1 MLSEVHAYCL
11 LLVLSFFLATSL
23 SAQPDREVAPLS
35 YNLYQTKDYHAHTQ
49 NWAAV
54 QDSTGRMY
62 FANNH
67 GVLRFDGTYW
77 TKAPSLNGGLIRSLA
92 KDSAGT
98 IFWGGQNDFGFLSAD
113 SAGAPVLVSLAHLLP
128 DSIPSYNNVWRILPT
143 EDGIYFRTNDYFF
156 RYQDGRIEVLS
167 EEGNYRHAS
176 FVDGRIVVYKY
187 QTGLQYLDGDTFTM
201 ILGSEFFSQ
210 NPIGGIISLDNGNWL
225 ILTYFEGLFEYDGE
239 HFKPL
244 NSPINHILKKAMGY
258 RAIRLKSGKITLA
271 TIHSGLFVIDQKGN
285 LVNSVHIEKLP
296 TTGLYQDD
304 DLGLWAMLDGGIARV
319 EVESPFSLF
328 GKESGINV
336 TSTAV
341 TRHRGKLLIGNH
353 SGLFQLQTYPHKPAT
368 FENKHDFRQ
377 QVWSLLSTDHG
388 LLIGAQE
395 GLFVLRD
402 GEIRALRTS
411 LTIRRLDSSSIEP
424 GLVLAGGLKE
434 FRTLRFDEGEWEL
447 SEPVEGITTNTHHI
461 VETPDSVF
469 WLGSHFQ
476 GVTRI
481 DNFHNNQEL
490 KTTRFTQEDGFP
502 ERNDKY
508 TTVFWLQDHIAI
520 GTSRGLY
527 RIGAS
532 GRRVVPD
539 SSLGPLFTGVGKDV
553 YRIEQAP
560 DGNWYIRSS
569 DNGILKP
576 QSDGGFLWDDR
587 SLRWLTTG
595 STQDFHFDTD
605 GLVWMVANQGVIR
618 YDPDHSVNQTAG
630 IRINFNSVTPAD
642 SDSLIFGGSYSKGY
656 KQPDLK
662 HNQRALR
669 FRFSSTFYQ
678 RPEAVRYSYRLSGL
692 DETWSDWTPETQ
704 KDYTNLSHGYYRFE
718 VRAKDLY
725 DNVSEAAVFSFSIPV
740 PWHLSSAA
748 MVFYFLAGLALIAGC
763 AVTYT
768 HYRTRK
774 LQYQKEHLKKMVR
787 ERTKEIEKNLYEKEL
802 LLKEIHHRVKNNLQI
817 ITSLLNL
824 QAEHVRDESALNAI
838 RSSKGRVK
846 SMSTVHE
853 ILYQNDDLKEVD
865 ISEYIPRLAKHVKR
879 LYEDTVGT
887 IKLQCDIAPV
897 KIDLQT
903 AIPLGLIINEV
914 ISNSCKHAFKNRDSG
929 IIRIEAGRQLETLK
943 LLISDNGTGISK
955 KDKDQNGKRGSLG
968 MLLVTDMTKQLK
980 AKATLQNGDG
990 TVHRFD
996 IPIGE
1001 L

>member
-1 MLSEVHAYCL
+1 MVNGVHVSYL
-11 LLVLSFFLATSL
+11 LLGLSFFLATSL

-35 YNLYQTKDYHAHTQ
+35 YSLYQTNDYRAHTQ

-54 QDSTGRMY
+54 QDSSGRMY

-98 IFWGGQNDFGFLSAD
+98 IFWGGQNDFGFLIVD

-143 EDGIYFRTNDYFF
+143 KNGIYFRTNDYFF
-156 RYQDGRIEVLS
+156 RYQNGRVEVLS

-187 QTGLQYLDGDTFTM
+187 RTGLQYLDGDTFTM
-201 ILGSEFFSQ
+201 IFGSEIFSQ
-210 NPIGGIISLDNGNWL
+210 DPIGGIVSLDNGNWL
-225 ILTYFEGLFEYDGE
+225 ILTYFKGLFEYDGE
-239 HFKPL
+239 QFKPL
-244 NSPINHILKKAMGY
+244 SSPINHILKKAMGY
-258 RAIRLKSGKITLA
+258 KAIRLKSGKIALA

-285 LVNSVHIEKLP
+285 LVNSVHIEELP

-319 EVESPFSLF
+319 EVKSPFSVF

-341 TRHRGKLLIGNH
+341 TRHRRKLLIGNH
-353 SGLFQLQTYPHKPAT
+353 SGLFQLQTYPDKPAT

-395 GLFVLRD
+395 GLFVLRN
-402 GEIRALRTS
+402 GEIRALHTS
-411 LTIRRLDSSSIEP
+411 LTTRRLDSSSVEQ

-461 VETPDSVF
+461 VETPDSVL
-469 WLGSHFQ
+469 WLGSQFQ

-481 DNFHNNQEL
+481 DNFYNNQKL
-490 KTTRFTQEDGFP
+490 KITRFTQEDGFP

-508 TTVFWLQDHIAI
+508 TTVFWLQDHIAV

-576 QSDGGFLWDDR
+576 QNDDGFLWDDR
-587 SLRWLTTG
+587 SLRWL
-595 STQDFHFDTD
+595 
-605 GLVWMVANQGVIR
+605 
-618 YDPDHSVNQTAG
+618 
-630 IRINFNSVTPAD
+630 
-642 SDSLIFGGSYSKGY
+642 
-656 KQPDLK
+656 
-662 HNQRALR
+662 
-669 FRFSSTFYQ
+669 
-678 RPEAVRYSYRLSGL
+678 
-692 DETWSDWTPETQ
+692 
-704 KDYTNLSHGYYRFE
+704 
-718 VRAKDLY
+718 
-725 DNVSEAAVFSFSIPV
+725 
-740 PWHLSSAA
+740 
-748 MVFYFLAGLALIAGC
+748 
-763 AVTYT
+763 
-768 HYRTRK
+768 
-774 LQYQKEHLKKMVR
+774 
-787 ERTKEIEKNLYEKEL
+787 
-802 LLKEIHHRVKNNLQI
+802 
-817 ITSLLNL
+817 
-824 QAEHVRDESALNAI
+824 
-838 RSSKGRVK
+838 
-846 SMSTVHE
+846 
-853 ILYQNDDLKEVD
+853 
-865 ISEYIPRLAKHVKR
+865 
-879 LYEDTVGT
+879 
-887 IKLQCDIAPV
+887 
-897 KIDLQT
+897 
-903 AIPLGLIINEV
+903 
-914 ISNSCKHAFKNRDSG
+914 
-929 IIRIEAGRQLETLK
+929 
-943 LLISDNGTGISK
+943 
-955 KDKDQNGKRGSLG
+955 
-968 MLLVTDMTKQLK
+968 
-980 AKATLQNGDG
+980 
-990 TVHRFD
+990 
-996 IPIGE
+996 
-1001 L
+1001 